1 MTQNSMYLL
10 TLQLS
15 KMPFISIKTITN
27 ISGLSKFRKILQ
39 YILTVNSTYML
50 KALLLC
56 ILFYQSRKPAEL
68 LD

>member
-1 MTQNSMYLL
+1 MTQNSMHLL

-15 KMPFISIKTITN
+15 KMPFISIKTMTN

-39 YILTVNSTYML
+39 YILTVNSTCML

>member
-1 MTQNSMYLL
+1 MTQNSMHLL

-15 KMPFISIKTITN
+15 KMPFISIKITN

-56 ILFYQSRKPAEL
+56 ILFY
-68 LD
+68 

>member
-1 MTQNSMYLL
+1 MTQNSMHLL

-39 YILTVNSTYML
+39 YILTVNSTYMF
-50 KALLLC
+50 KALLLY

>member
-1 MTQNSMYLL
+1 MTQNSMHLL

-39 YILTVNSTYML
+39 YIYAKGSAAVYIVLL
-50 KALLLC
+50 K
-56 ILFYQSRKPAEL
+56 
-68 LD
+68 

>member
-1 MTQNSMYLL
+1 MTQNSMHLL

-50 KALLLC
+50 KDLLLC